1 MKIPQILTLIHENP
15 SDSYVDPIEDTF
27 SSMKWAKNKIL
38 HIICR
43 GFQ

>member
-1 MKIPQILTLIHENP
+1 VKGDF
-15 SDSYVDPIEDTF
+15 SRIEDTF